1 MNILECRFF
10 ELIGWRM
17 YVSPDEYERY
27 MNSVV
32 DATGDDPAGN
42 VAGGLAAMVVDA
54 NGGQRDSPM
63 MDADAPA
70 DAPVDAPAA

>member
-1 MNILECRFF
+1 MHKIRCKHPRIISFVSAFLERS
-10 ELIGWRM
+10 R
-17 YVSPDEYERY
+17 VA
-27 MNSVV
+27 VK
-32 DATGDDPAGN
+32 